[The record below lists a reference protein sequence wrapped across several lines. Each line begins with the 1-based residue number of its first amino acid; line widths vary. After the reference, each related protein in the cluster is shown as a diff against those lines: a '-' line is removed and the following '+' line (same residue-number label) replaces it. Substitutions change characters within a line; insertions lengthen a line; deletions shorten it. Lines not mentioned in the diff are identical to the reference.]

1 MTAQPSERRETAG
14 GSRVLEL
21 DALRGLALLGL
32 AVVNFLYLAKDMS
45 VDKSC
50 DCNAV
55 PVWAIQDALF
65 HDKAY
70 LVFSF
75 LAGFAL
81 WRRRSNLTDYA
92 ARRGIVL
99 ALLGVVHQ
107 LFFSLYDVLIIE
119 AMVVV
124 VAVLVVFVCRLSDW
138 WVVVVATGFLLLQ
151 ELWYLYQLHLLPLF
165 GSAQAG
171 APDGA
176 QGGVGGDLRFEE
188 LVTSSPGDTAY
199 AMQASFW
206 PAWES
211 TLIWRGPGMA
221 AAALLGVVLARR
233 ALFARPWRRRWLAA
247 GLAVTVPLAVLEA
260 ANYFVDPGWMWK
272 VQAVLEPWTAVV
284 AAATFI
290 GVGFAV
296 FHTRP
301 QWGRVFLPAGQ
312 LSGTNYIVQ
321 SIMVMAIFSGY
332 GLALAGHLT
341 VWWVAALAIATWL
354 TQLATS
360 RWWLCRFRYG
370 PIEWCLRYLF
380 TTKSRT
386 SPPARPDGPV
396 ATTAQAQPA
405 KATQQRG

>member
-1 MTAQPSERRETAG
+1 MTARLTESTEADA

-21 DALRGLALLGL
+21 DAIRGLALLGL

-45 VDKSC
+45 LDKSC
-50 DCNAV
+50 DCNPA

-65 HDKAY
+65 HDKSY

-92 ARRGIVL
+92 GRRGIVL
-99 ALLGVVHQ
+99 VLLGVVHQ
-107 LFFSLYDVLIIE
+107 MYFSLYDVLIIE

-124 VAVLVVFVCRLSDW
+124 AVVLVVFVSRLSDR
-138 WVVVVATGFLLLQ
+138 WVAVVAAGFLLLQ
-151 ELWYLYQLHLLPLF
+151 EIWYLYELHLLPALD
-165 GSAQAG
+165 GTQ
-171 APDGA
+171 DGA
-176 QGGVGGDLRFEE
+176 QGGVGGGLQFEE
-188 LVTSSPGDTAY
+188 LVTSGPGDTAY

-233 ALFARPWRRRWLAA
+233 GLFGRPWRRRWLVA
-247 GLAVTVPLAVLEA
+247 GLAVTVPVTVLEA
-260 ANYFVDPGWMWK
+260 AAYFVGPDWRWK
-272 VQAVLEPWTAVV
+272 ALEILDPWTAIA

-296 FHTRP
+296 FHARP
-301 QWGRVFLPAGQ
+301 RWGRVFVAAGQ
-312 LSGTNYIVQ
+312 LSGTNYLTQ
-321 SIMVMAIFSGY
+321 SVVIMAIISGY
-332 GLALAGHLT
+332 GLALAGDLT
-341 VWWVAALAIATWL
+341 VWWVGALAAATWL

-360 RWWLCRFRYG
+360 WLLLRHHKHG
-370 PIEWCLRYLF
+370 PVEWCLRHLF
-380 TTKSRT
+380 ATRPRT
-386 SPPARPDGPV
+386 SPPTRSAGPDRPC
-396 ATTAQAQPA
+396 
-405 KATQQRG
+405 RGDSTKPIIR